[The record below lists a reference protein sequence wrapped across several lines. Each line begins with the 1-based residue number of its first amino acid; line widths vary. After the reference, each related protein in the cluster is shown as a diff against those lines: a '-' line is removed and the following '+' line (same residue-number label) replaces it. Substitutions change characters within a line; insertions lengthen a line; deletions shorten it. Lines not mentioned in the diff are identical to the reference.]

1 MLHRFLTLTQIPELR
16 TEPGNPD
23 GGVMDI
29 EVRIPPEVL
38 WQAEEMIREL
48 KYLKSAGL
56 STLRLSKKLN
66 QLLVPY
72 ILYERDRTAFLKPEG
87 AA

>member
-1 MLHRFLTLTQIPELR
+1 MLHRFLTLSQIPELR
-16 TEPGNPD
+16 TEPGNPE
-23 GGVMDI
+23 GGLMDI

-38 WQAEEMIREL
+38 WQAEEMIQEL

-56 STLRLSKKLN
+56 STVRLSNKLN
-66 QLLVPY
+66 NLLAPY
-72 ILYERDRTAFLKPEG
+72 IIYERDRTAFLKPDG